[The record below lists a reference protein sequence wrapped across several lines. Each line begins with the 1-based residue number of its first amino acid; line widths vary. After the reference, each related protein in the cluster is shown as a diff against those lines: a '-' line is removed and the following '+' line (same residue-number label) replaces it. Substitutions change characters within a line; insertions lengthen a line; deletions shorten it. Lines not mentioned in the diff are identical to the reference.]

1 MRAAVETYADVS
13 IRRACG
19 FAGLA
24 VTTVM
29 MGLSYDM
36 ALSFRIGAEMLALLV
51 LGLVF
56 AALRAPRRNLRHSE
70 VYALLRD
77 AGLPR
82 SQLASRE
89 MQDEIA
95 LVLRDRLYW
104 HAERIGA
111 VALGLW
117 GASALLALIG

>member
-1 MRAAVETYADVS
+1 MEAYADLS

-24 VTTVM
+24 IVTVM

-36 ALSFRIGAEMLALLV
+36 PLSFRIGAQMLALVV
-51 LGLVF
+51 LGLVL
-56 AALRAPRRNLRHSE
+56 AALRAPHRNLRHSE

-82 SQLASRE
+82 GRLASRE
-89 MQDEIA
+89 VQAEIA
-95 LVLRDRLYW
+95 AVLRARLLW
-104 HAERIGA
+104 HAERVA
-111 VALGLW
+111 AAALGLW
-117 GASALLALIG
+117 GASLLFWLIA